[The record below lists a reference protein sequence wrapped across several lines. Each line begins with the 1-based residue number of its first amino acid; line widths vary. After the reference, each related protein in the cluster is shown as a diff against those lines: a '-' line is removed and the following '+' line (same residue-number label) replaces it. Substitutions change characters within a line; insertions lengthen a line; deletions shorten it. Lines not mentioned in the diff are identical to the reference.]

1 MLKKRSQILDR
12 DATLNVVWEVAQA
25 MDSINANCILQL
37 CTWHAAQAIKKRL
50 IKAGDY
56 PLEIRKELDTLI
68 WAWIKSSTMEQLS
81 ENRSK
86 LLDRLHT
93 KERV

>member
-1 MLKKRSQILDR
+1 
-12 DATLNVVWEVAQA
+12 
-25 MDSINANCILQL
+25 MDTVQTNCVLQL

-68 WAWIKSSTMEQLS
+68 WAWIKSSTIDQLS
-81 ENRSK
+81 ENRLK
-86 LLDRLHT
+86 LLNKLHQSEKVSNRQFLFLT
-93 KERV
+93 IK